1 MAFSVAAPR
10 LWNELPLEIRS
21 VKIQISF
28 RKKMKTYLFGLAF
41 PI

>member
-1 MAFSVAAPR
+1 MAFSVAAPT

-21 VKIQISF
+21 AKIQISF
-28 RKKMKTYLFGLAF
+28 RKKMKTYFFRLAF